1 MPDFDEVRF
10 PTAIARGAVGGP
22 ERRTEIVA
30 LVSGHEERNT
40 PWADSRR
47 RYDIGYGIRSAD
59 DLAAVVAFFEARA
72 GRLRG
77 FRFKDWSDYK
87 SCTPSAYPAATDQAI
102 GIGTG
107 ALATFQLVKHYTSG
121 VRTWVRAIRKPV
133 AGSIAIAVNGDP
145 KIPGTHFNADSTTG
159 VVTFTA
165 GNIPVAGQA
174 VTAGYD
180 FDVPVRFDTDL
191 LQTTLTVERM
201 GEIRSI
207 PLIEVRT

>member
-1 MPDFDEVRF
+1 MQF

-47 RYDIGYGIRSAD
+47 RFDIGYGIRSAD

-87 SCTPSAYPAATDQAI
+87 SCPPSATAAAIDQAI
-102 GIGTG
+102 GVGTG

-121 VRTWVRAIRKPV
+121 VRT
-133 AGSIAIAVNGDP
+133 
-145 KIPGTHFNADSTTG
+145 
-159 VVTFTA
+159 
-165 GNIPVAGQA
+165 
-174 VTAGYD
+174 
-180 FDVPVRFDTDL
+180 
-191 LQTTLTVERM
+191 
-201 GEIRSI
+201 
-207 PLIEVRT
+207 

>member
-30 LVSGHEERNT
+30 LVSGHEERNS

-47 RYDIGYGIRSAD
+47 RYDIGYGVRSAD

-87 SCTPSAYPAATDQAI
+87 SCLPSLTPAASNQQI
-102 GIGTG
+102 GVGNG
-107 ALATFQLVKHYTSG
+107 ATAAFQLAKQYLSG
-121 VRTWVRAIRKPV
+121 ARTYVRVIAKPV
-133 AGSIAIAVNGDP
+133 AGTVLIAVNGVA
-145 KIPGTHFNADSTTG
+145 KVLGTHFTVNAATG

-165 GNIPVAGQA
+165 GNVPAAGQL
-174 VTAGYD
+174 VTAGFE

-191 LQTTLTVERM
+191 LQTTLSIERT

-207 PLIEVRT
+207 PLIEVRP

>member
-10 PTAIARGAVGGP
+10 PTVIARGAVGGP

-30 LVSGHEERNT
+30 LVSGHEERNS

-47 RYDIGYGIRSAD
+47 RYDIGFGIRSAD
-59 DLAAVVAFFEARA
+59 DLATVVAFFEARA

-87 SCTPSAYPAATDQAI
+87 STAPSAQPAAGNQAI

-107 ALATFQLVKHYTSG
+107 ALTTFQLVKHYTSG
-121 VRTWVRAIRKPV
+121 ARTWTRAVRKPV
-133 AGSIAIAVNGDP
+133 AGTVLVAVNGVA
-145 KIPGTHFNADSTTG
+145 KTLGTQFTVNTATG
-159 VVTFTA
+159 IITFTA
-165 GNIPVAGQA
+165 GNIPAAGQA
-174 VTAGYD
+174 VTAGFE
-180 FDVPVRFDTDL
+180 FDVPVRFDADL
-191 LQTTLTVERM
+191 LQTTLSLERT

-207 PLIEVRT
+207 PLIEVRA

>member
-87 SCTPSAYPAATDQAI
+87 SCPPSAAASGTDQAI
-102 GIGTG
+102 GVGTG
-107 ALATFQLVKHYTSG
+107 VLATFQLVKHYTSG

-133 AGSIAIAVNGDP
+133 VGTVSVAVNGVP
-145 KIPGTHFNADSTTG
+145 KVNGTQFNTDSSTG
-159 VVTFTA
+159 LVTFTP
-165 GNIPVAGQA
+165 GNIPGANQA
-174 VTAGYD
+174 VTAGFE
-180 FDVPVRFDTDL
+180 FDVPVRFDNDL

-207 PLIEVRT
+207 PLIEVRA